1 MLRIKHLLK
10 RIILNRG
17 GEQLTPV
24 EQCRNR
30 GVKIGEN
37 VDLVNAQIDYC
48 FGHLITIG
56 NNVTITNS
64 TILSHDASTK
74 KVLGYSKIGCVDI
87 GDDVFIGFGCV
98 VLPGVK
104 IGNKVI
110 VGAGTVVS
118 KDVPDNVVIVG
129 NPYRIIDTYDNYMK
143 KNKNSMDNG
152 PVSDIV
158 FFEKTENDW
167 NELIEELRKKGKGY
181 DL

>member
-1 MLRIKHLLK
+1 MGSVAIFCAY
-10 RIILNRG
+10 
-17 GEQLTPV
+17 PV
-24 EQCRNR
+24 EICRNR

-48 FGHLITIG
+48 FGHLVTIG

-64 TILSHDASTK
+64 TILAHDASTK
-74 KVLGYSKIGCVDI
+74 KTLGYSKIGCVDI

-104 IGNKVI
+104 IGNKVV
-110 VGAGTVVS
+110 VGAGTIIS

-129 NPYRIIDTYDNYMK
+129 NPYRVIDTYDNYME
-143 KNKNSMDNG
+143 KNRKNLERG

-158 FFEKTENDW
+158 FYKKTESDW
-167 NELIEELRKKGKGY
+167 NKLIERLNQSGKGF